1 MKIKALFLTSCLLAS
16 AGIAH
21 ADNLF
26 DKYEGTTV
34 KVFVADIKDSTQ
46 DHAMDAQTLKTE
58 LQKALT
64 ERRSIRFLIVPTAAE
79 AQLTIDTNI
88 SEFMWSNNDPIDML
102 VGVGAVAAD
111 AAMVEDYARL
121 QAEVIITDQRTSKIV
136 WKDRVLAS
144 VTKKPM
150 SQAES
155 LPLVAEKYA
164 KTFIKNCFS
173 KKSR

>member
-1 MKIKALFLTSCLLAS
+1 MKIKTLFLASCLLAS

-26 DKYEGTTV
+26 DKYEGKTV

-46 DHAMDAQTLKTE
+46 SPVMDAQILKTE
-58 LQKALT
+58 IQKALT
-64 ERRSIRFLIVPTAAE
+64 ERRSIRFQLVPAAADAQIV
-79 AQLTIDTNI
+79 IDTNI
-88 SEFMWSNNDPIDML
+88 IEFVWSDHDPVDML
-102 VGVGAVAAD
+102 VGIGGTAAD
-111 AAMVEDYARL
+111 VAMVEDYARL
-121 QAEVIITDQRTSKIV
+121 QAEVTITDQRTSKTV
-136 WKDRVLAS
+136 WKERVSATM
-144 VTKKPM
+144 TKKPM

-155 LPLVAEKYA
+155 IPLVAEKYA